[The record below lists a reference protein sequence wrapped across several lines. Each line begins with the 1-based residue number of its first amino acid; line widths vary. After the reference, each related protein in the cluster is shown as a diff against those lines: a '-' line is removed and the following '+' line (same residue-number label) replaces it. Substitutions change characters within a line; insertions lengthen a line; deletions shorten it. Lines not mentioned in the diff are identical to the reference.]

1 MMRIARLSARRA
13 CALAGSALI
22 ALGLGACLDNKLA
35 NEPGA
40 QRAVYIAQQRDFA
53 AYGDWMS
60 FADDVQN
67 EHGGVVGTTTVYL
80 NEMPPA
86 GAATFPVGTIV
97 VKTMKLA
104 DSPDLNI
111 HAMVKR
117 GSGFNPKGTL
127 DWEFFELAL
136 AKTGVPFILWRGE
149 KPPTGEKYQLLLSK
163 ANLALMDAET
173 DCNGCHASAKDGT
186 FDSLADLLQ

>member
-13 CALAGSALI
+13 CALAGSALF

-40 QRAVYIAQQRDFA
+40 QRVVYIAQQRDFA

-149 KPPTGEKYQLLLSK
+149 KPPTGEKYQLLLSA